1 MADETGSANTSVLV
15 PGTGTSIE
23 LGDLKASIAAELAA
37 ELSTPDDIRKRYG
50 ITKAQWDHLRQNP
63 LFRSMVRES
72 LQTFRGTLN
81 AGARITRKSEVMLE
95 DVLGEL
101 YGMAKEVTT
110 PVSER
115 IKAIQTLAD
124 LAGRSAKVAPAAAGP
139 AQQGFTLN
147 IQFSDSKNVTIDGK
161 TNEPISE

>member
-1 MADETGSANTSVLV
+1 MSDETVGTSVTV

-37 ELSTPDDIRKRYG
+37 ELSSPKDIRKRYG
-50 ITKAQWDHLRQNP
+50 LTEGQWDLLRKNP
-63 LFRSMVRES
+63 TFRGMVKDA
-72 LQTFRGTLN
+72 LQTWRGTLN
-81 AGARITRKSEVMLE
+81 SGARITKKAEIMLE
-95 DVLGEL
+95 DAMPDL
-101 YGMAKEVTT
+101 YGIAQSETT
-110 PVSER
+110 PTAER